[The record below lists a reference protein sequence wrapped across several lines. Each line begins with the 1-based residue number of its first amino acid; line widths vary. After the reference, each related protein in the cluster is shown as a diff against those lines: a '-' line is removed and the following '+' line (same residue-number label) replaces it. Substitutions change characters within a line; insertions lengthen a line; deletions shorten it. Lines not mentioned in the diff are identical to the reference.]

1 MTGIIAITSFKNNP
15 ASANEVP
22 EQNATEPLKN
32 QYPVSYNQF
41 KRNYIV
47 GDVVFAGI
55 IGGALVAI
63 MKMFKASTRS
73 SVIAGG
79 TLFAAAIGLYIFG
92 NTNGRLEQKYL
103 IKKHQFENSL
113 KPMDSLTF

>member
-1 MTGIIAITSFKNNP
+1 MTGITSLTSFKNNP
-15 ASANEVP
+15 TSTNEGT
-22 EQNATEPLKN
+22 EQNAAEPIKN

-55 IGGALVAI
+55 IGGALAAI
-63 MKMFKASTRS
+63 MKMFKASTKS

-113 KPMDSLTF
+113 KPMDNLIF